1 MKYIIVV
8 GDGMADWPLEELND
22 KTPLEVA
29 DKPNMDLIA
38 ERGRCGL
45 LKTIP
50 SGMSPG
56 SDVANLSLL
65 GYNPKRYYT
74 GGRGPLEAAS
84 AGIDLKEDEIAFR
97 CNLIT
102 EENGILKDYSG
113 GHISSREAR
122 ELIKA
127 LNNRFANEF
136 IKFYPG
142 VSYRNLLILR
152 SNGKF
157 SLDITCT
164 PPHDIMGERISEYLV
179 KPNRNLGNETVN
191 LLNNLILKS
200 REILENHPVNVKRK
214 KQNRLPANMVW
225 FWSGGRKP
233 DLPKFHKKFHLSG
246 ALISAV
252 DLLKGIAHYIG
263 LEVINVPGAT
273 AYLDTNFEGKAKYG
287 LKSLEEKDII
297 YIHIEAPDEA
307 SHQGMIQEKIKAIE
321 NIDKR
326 LISKILNSLNEEF
339 TISLVTDH
347 ATPIEVR
354 THTKDPVPFAIYSP
368 QRKGDSVKKYDEN
381 SAKKGIYGLRNGIE
395 FMNLLLENG

>member
-1 MKYIIVV
+1 MKYIVIV
-8 GDGMADWPLEELND
+8 GDGMADRPLKELD
-22 KTPLEVA
+22 GRTPLEIA

-45 LKTIP
+45 LRTVP
-50 SGMSPG
+50 SEMPPG

-65 GYNPKRYYT
+65 GYNPEKYYP

-84 AGIDLKEDEIAFR
+84 AGIDLKEGEIAFR

-122 ELIKA
+122 ELINA

-142 VSYRNLLILR
+142 VSYRNLLILK

-157 SLDITCT
+157 SLDITCS
-164 PPHDIMGERISEYLV
+164 PPHDIIGERISEYLV
-179 KPNRNLGNETVN
+179 KPNRNLGNETAN
-191 LLNNLILKS
+191 LLNSLILKS
-200 REILENHPVNVKRK
+200 REILKNHPVNAKRK

-225 FWSGGRKP
+225 FWSGGRKL
-233 DLPKFHKKFHLSG
+233 DLPKFHEKFHLSG

-263 LEVINVPGAT
+263 LEVIDVPGAT
-273 AYLDTNFEGKAKYG
+273 GYLDTNFEGKAKYA

-307 SHQGMIQEKIKAIE
+307 SHEGLIDEKIRAIE
-321 NIDKR
+321 NIDKK

-339 TISLVTDH
+339 TIGLVTDH

-354 THTKDPVPFAIYSP
+354 THTTDPVPFAIYSP

-381 SAKKGIYGLRNGIE
+381 SAKKGIYGLRKGIE
-395 FMNLLLENG
+395 FMNLLLKNG